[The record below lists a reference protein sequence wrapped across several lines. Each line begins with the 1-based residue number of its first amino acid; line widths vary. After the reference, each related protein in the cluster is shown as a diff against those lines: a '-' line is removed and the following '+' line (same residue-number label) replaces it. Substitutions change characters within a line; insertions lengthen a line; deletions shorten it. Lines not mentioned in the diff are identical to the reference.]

1 MKALIFPAIIILALI
16 AFFVVIDR
24 REFNHYNDV
33 RTEQS
38 TSVEKQKMPTS
49 FTGTGTKPV
58 VDEKPVAAAK
68 PIDPNAPM
76 AVPVVTPEEAA
87 RLNAEALKR
96 F

>member
-1 MKALIFPAIIILALI
+1 MKAFIFPAIIIIALI

-24 REFNHYNDV
+24 KEFKRYDDVQTDKRE
-33 RTEQS
+33 R
-38 TSVEKQKMPTS
+38 VENKWKPTPV
-49 FTGTGTKPV
+49 TGTGTKPV